1 MGAPQQALSSYGA
14 VVGTTYA
21 TWNPA
26 DKSADITL
34 SLGNLKATQTTSSW
48 DSVRST
54 IGKTSGK
61 WYWEYTMTWS
71 DWFDGIGNSSA
82 TLTNHVWFDANW
94 RSYYFSDWSKV
105 NNNTY
110 TAYWA
115 TWNGTSVISV
125 ALDMNAGTLIFYKN
139 NVSQGTAFTWLSGT
153 IYAMIGVYGNTTSV
167 TANFGATA
175 QTYSPPSGYNAG
187 LYS

>member
-61 WYWEYTMTWS
+61 WYWEYTMT
-71 DWFDGIGNSSA
+71 
-82 TLTNHVWFDANW
+82 
-94 RSYYFSDWSKV
+94 
-105 NNNTY
+105 
-110 TAYWA
+110 
-115 TWNGTSVISV
+115 
-125 ALDMNAGTLIFYKN
+125 
-139 NVSQGTAFTWLSGT
+139 
-153 IYAMIGVYGNTTSV
+153 
-167 TANFGATA
+167 
-175 QTYSPPSGYNAG
+175 
-187 LYS
+187 